1 MLRKENMMLTFTF
14 NIQDTNVILNA
25 LAAQP
30 YTAVASIISSLQAQA
45 QEQIN
50 NNPEILASKENTLPT
65 D

>member
-1 MLRKENMMLTFTF
+1 
-14 NIQDTNVILNA
+14 

-50 NNPEILASKENTLPT
+50 NNPEILASKENTPPT